1 MSVRCLP
8 GYQHA
13 AVHLRPSAPAW
24 APLQEA
30 PARAPRRE

>member
-13 AVHLRPSAPAW
+13 AVHPRPSAW

-30 PARAPRRE
+30 LARAPRRE